1 MAFTQQQVFNDWA
14 DAMPSRDTA
23 VAVQAFGN
31 TPIDFGLSKLSLAGF
46 AELDAR
52 PAAAYKDPV
61 QTQALAQAA
70 QPDARYNRYF
80 EDMVASARNDMANY
94 WGVPTAPVASSKP
107 AATDMVANLASS
119 FVDSMADGL
128 TGSKPAASTVS
139 MVGLN
144 SEDMRVQTGA
154 LSQSF
159 GQAADAAKP
168 ELDAKPDP
176 LAQYAA
182 RRRNPDLNNS

>member
-1 MAFTQQQVFNDWA
+1 MAFTEQQVFNDWA

-23 VAVQAFGN
+23 AAVQAFGN

-80 EDMVASARNDMANY
+80 EDMVASARNDMATY
-94 WGVPTAPVASSKP
+94 WGVPTAPVASNKP
-107 AATDMVANLASS
+107 AATDVIANLASS

-128 TGSKPAASTVS
+128 TGSKPAAPAAVS
-139 MVGLN
+139 MAGLN
-144 SEDMRVQTGA
+144 PEDTRVDTGA

-159 GQAADAAKP
+159 GQTADPAV
-168 ELDAKPDP
+168 AKPDP
-176 LAQYAA
+176 LEQYAA